1 MENAM
6 YQIQVETHSHT
17 IVSNHAYST
26 LQENIKATKDAGMK
40 GLCMTN
46 HAPAIPDAPPEVHF
60 TCLKYLPGE
69 IDGIRFFKG
78 AEANIID
85 YNGTLDLGNTVLAML
100 DWVIASIHGPCLKP
114 GSVEEITN
122 TYLQVLCNPYVHCLG
137 HIGQMNYLCHWET
150 VVKAAKE
157 QNKIIEL
164 NNHSLEGI
172 RQDSKEL
179 CTNVAALCKKH
190 GCRVAVSSDAHYS
203 GCIGNYKLV
212 MEMLKEV
219 DFPKE
224 LIVNSTLEGFT
235 AYLKEAK
242 LKF

>member
-1 MENAM
+1 M

-17 IVSNHAYST
+17 IVSKHAYST
-26 LQENIKATKDAGMK
+26 LQENIKATLDAGMK

-46 HAPAIPDAPPEVHF
+46 HAPAIPDAPSEVHF

-85 YNGTLDLGNTVLAML
+85 YQGGLDLSNSILAML
-100 DWVIASIHGPCLKP
+100 DWVIASIHTPCLKP
-114 GSVEEITN
+114 ASVEEITN
-122 TYLQVLCNPYVHCLG
+122 TYLRVLENPYVHCLG
-137 HIGQMNYLCHWET
+137 HIGQQSYLCDWEA
-150 VVKAAKE
+150 VVKHAKE
-157 QNKIIEL
+157 MGKIIEL

-172 RQDSKEL
+172 RPGAKEL
-179 CTNVAALCKKH
+179 CTKVAALCKKH

-212 MEMLKEV
+212 KEMLTEV

-224 LIVNSTLEGFT
+224 LIVNTSLDTFE

-242 LKF
+242 QQF